1 MMGNIMILLIVGA
14 VIGGLTT
21 LIMRRRHPILL
32 LNIILG
38 SVGAVVAGY
47 LLPRV
52 LHIDETGFSWLSLLV
67 AAGGSILLL
76 MIVNF
81 FVREH
86 NVKNTAIE
94 GHWDQVTGKIH
105 SRWPKI
111 TEEETEQINGDHN
124 RLINLIVE
132 RYGIPKKEAEDQ
144 FQRYLRAVI
153 PGVS

>member
-1 MMGNIMILLIVGA
+1 MENIIIWAIAGA
-14 VIGGLTT
+14 FVGGLVT

-38 SVGAVVAGY
+38 SVAAVVAGF

-52 LHIDETGFSWLSLLV
+52 LHINDTGFSWLGLLV
-67 AAGGSILLL
+67 AVGGAILLL
-76 MIVNF
+76 AIVNF

-86 NVKNTAIE
+86 NVKNAAIE
-94 GHWDQVTGKIH
+94 GHWDRVSDKIH
-105 SRWPKI
+105 SRWPEI
-111 TEEETEQINGDHN
+111 TTEETEQINGDHDQ
-124 RLINLIVE
+124 LINLIVE

-144 FQRYLRAVI
+144 FQRYLMAVL